1 MPGPVLIAIRV
12 IPRARRT
19 EISGRRGDALVVRL
33 AAPPVDGAANDAL
46 IAFLAERLEIPRRQ
60 IALARGATTRDKTI
74 AIDGLTP
81 GEIARRL
88 GVDPDVRG

>member
-1 MPGPVLIAIRV
+1 MPPPVLLHVRV

-19 EISGRRGDALVVRL
+19 EISGRRGDAILVRL

-60 IALARGATTRDKTI
+60 IALARGVTTRDKTI
-74 AIDGLTP
+74 AIDGLSP
-81 GEIARRL
+81 AEIARRL
-88 GVDPDVRG
+88 GIEPDVRG